1 MYNRY
6 IPKDT
11 VYAPVNAGPASRTGG
26 PHSGGGAPSSRGMR
40 SGPARSPGSTPRPP
54 LSSLSALLS
63 GRGEGLGALFS
74 RGERR
79 GLSGALKALKLEEID
94 TGDILL
100 LLIVLYLLVEG
111 DDLELVI
118 ALGLVL
124 LMGLGEK
131 GEEERGQALPG
142 EGPE

>member
-1 MYNRY
+1 ML
-6 IPKDT
+6 
-11 VYAPVNAGPASRTGG
+11 
-26 PHSGGGAPSSRGMR
+26 
-40 SGPARSPGSTPRPP
+40 TPREG
-54 LSSLSALLS
+54 SVFIDGWDICAASQKARDAFRIQNIGYIFQDFKLLEDMRVS
-63 GRGEGLGALFS
+63 DNIGI
-74 RGERR
+74 
-79 GLSGALKALKLEEID
+79 LKLENID
-94 TGDILL
+94 TGDVLL

>member
-11 VYAPVNAGPASRTGG
+11 VYAPVNAGPASRTG
-26 PHSGGGAPSSRGMR
+26 GMR